1 MHHRDRSRVAAD
13 CIIFTTI
20 QIVETHRE
28 SRKQVEKKVGMSS
41 SWNEIVFIAGLIL
54 INGMLAMS
62 EAALVASRKAR
73 LQQRVNEGDKSAAI
87 ALHLVEKPNV
97 FLSTVQIGITLISVL
112 AGAFGGATIAEALA
126 SELAKIP
133 TVAEYSHSLALG
145 IVVIVIT
152 LLTIW
157 LGELV
162 PKRLGLHSPER
173 VARVVARPM
182 LFLSR
187 LFYPLVKLL
196 GGMTDFILRLMGVK
210 PSLEPPVTEEE
221 LQVLLDQGRQAGVF
235 EESEQDMI
243 EGVFSIGDQR
253 VYSVMTPRTEIVWLD
268 INDSTEEIRRK
279 IAGSP
284 YSRFPV
290 RDDSLDNVVGVVRA
304 RDLLLSNLAGE
315 KLNLKNNLHPAIY
328 LPETAQASQALE
340 MFKGGKAELMLVVD
354 EFGAV
359 QGLITL
365 NDILSEIVEGIG
377 TDEPQATQR
386 QDGSWLL
393 DGMLPVDDFK
403 EIFNLRDLPEEENY
417 ETLGGFI
424 MFSLGRIPQS
434 ADRFEWEGL
443 RFEVMDMDARRVDKV
458 LVTIIPGKSP
468 LPNATN
474 PEEKK

>member
-1 MHHRDRSRVAAD
+1 MSESWTE
-13 CIIFTTI
+13 III
-20 QIVETHRE
+20 
-28 SRKQVEKKVGMSS
+28 
-41 SWNEIVFIAGLIL
+41 IAVLIL
-54 INGMLAMS
+54 INGLLAMS
-62 EAALVASRKAR
+62 EAALMSSRKAR
-73 LQQRVNEGDKSAAI
+73 LQQRFNEGDKAAAT
-87 ALHLVEKPNV
+87 ALHLLEKPNI
-97 FLSTVQIGITLISVL
+97 FLSTVQIGITLIAVL
-112 AGAFGGATIAEALA
+112 SGAFGGATLA
-126 SELAKIP
+126 SALEIP
-133 TVAEYSHSLALG
+133 LRAIPALEPYANSIALV
-145 IVVIVIT
+145 IVVLVIT
-152 LLTIW
+152 VLTIW

-162 PKRLGLHSPER
+162 PKRFGLHNPER
-173 VARVVARPM
+173 IASAVAGPM
-182 LFLSR
+182 LFISR
-187 LFYPLVKLL
+187 VFSPAVRTMS
-196 GGMTDFILRLMGVK
+196 GATDMILRLMGIH
-210 PSLEPPVTEEE
+210 SSAAQMVTEEE
-221 LQVLLDQGRQAGVF
+221 LQVLLDQGTQAGVF

-268 INDSTEEIRRK
+268 INDAPEAIRQK

-290 RDDSLDNVVGVVRA
+290 RDDTLDNVVGVVRA
-304 RDLLLSNLAGE
+304 RDLLLANLAGE

-328 LPETAQASQALE
+328 IPETAQASQALE

-424 MFSLGRIPQS
+424 MFSLGRIPLP
-434 ADRFEWEGL
+434 ADRFEWNSL

-458 LVTIIPGKSP
+458 LVTTTGKTQPMPPSAP
-468 LPNATN
+468 
-474 PEEKK
+474 